1 MSRTVRPGEAGRSE
15 LPAERAK
22 HAEVEAFLQ
31 AAARVPA
38 YRDAKPVRATQPKGR
53 LIFALDATASRQ
65 PTWDQA
71 CDIQGEMFA
80 ATASLGGLA
89 VQLAYFRGMDE
100 FHATPWANDSRSL
113 IDYMAHV
120 RCLRGLTQIE
130 RVLAHAVE
138 EAKRQR
144 INALVYVGD
153 SMEELPDGLKAL
165 AGELGLLGVPVF
177 IFHEGDDPI
186 AADIFRHI
194 ARLTRGAYLS
204 FDSSSPR
211 LLRDLLAAIAIYA
224 VGGHAA
230 LRDFSRTAS
239 EEVRRLTHQLR

>member
-1 MSRTVRPGEAGRSE
+1 MSRTMRPGDRPRSE
-15 LPAERAK
+15 LPAERARK
-22 HAEVEAFLQ
+22 DAEVEAFLR

-38 YRDAKPVRATQPKGR
+38 RHAPAEPKGR
-53 LIFALDATASRQ
+53 LLFALDATASRQ
-65 PTWDQA
+65 PTWDRA

-89 VQLAYFRGMDE
+89 VQLAYFRGMAE
-100 FHATPWANDSRSL
+100 FRASPWVGDSRSL
-113 IDYMAHV
+113 IDYMAGV
-120 RCLRGLTQIE
+120 RCERGLTQVE

-138 EAKRQR
+138 ETKRHR

-153 SMEELPDGLKAL
+153 SMEEIPDGLKAL

-177 IFHEGDDPI
+177 IFHEGDDPV
-186 AADIFRHI
+186 AADTFRHI
-194 ARLTRGAYLS
+194 TRLTRGAYLS

-230 LRDFSRTAS
+230 LRDFSRSAR
-239 EEVRRLTHQLR
+239 EEVRRLTHQLG